1 MIEIVGMHH
10 ISLTVT
16 KLEEC
21 KHFYGN
27 ILGLTEIERPPF
39 DFPGAWYQIGDQ
51 QLHLIAYPESST
63 FRAKKNIDT
72 KDGHFAIRVKNY
84 DAAITCLRENN
95 VPYFENKGTKSGFVQ
110 VFCTDPDN
118 NLIELNIEGK

>member
-10 ISLTVT
+10 VSLTVT

-95 VPYFENKGTKSGFVQ
+95 VPYFENKGSKSGFVQ